1 VRRSGLVV
9 SGIALLLAA
18 AFLVHAILTPQPAPM
33 QEIPLGEPG
42 GFSPPR
48 WVAAGSDGE
57 RILLRWRSVPGALT
71 YTLRRSGNPGGEFRV
86 IHMGRDTTYADR
98 DGLVPE
104 NLYCYLLSAIDPEF
118 DESGRSREKC
128 VKFGRNVDETGN

>member
-9 SGIALLLAA
+9 LRVALLLAA
-18 AFLVHAILTPQPAPM
+18 AFFVDAILTPQPAPM
-33 QEIPLGEPG
+33 QEIPPGEPG

-57 RILLRWRSVPGALT
+57 QILLRWRSVPGALA
-71 YTLRRSGNPGGEFRV
+71 YTLRRSRNPDGGYRV

-104 NLYCYLLSAIDPEF
+104 SLYCYLLSAIDPEF
-118 DESGRSREKC
+118 DESGQSREQC
-128 VKFGRNVDETGN
+128 VEFGRGRDETGN